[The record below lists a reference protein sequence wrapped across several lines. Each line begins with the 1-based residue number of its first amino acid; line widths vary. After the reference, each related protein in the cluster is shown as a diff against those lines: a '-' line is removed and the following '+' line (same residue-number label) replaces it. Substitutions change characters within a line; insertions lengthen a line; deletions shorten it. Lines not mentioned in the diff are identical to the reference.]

1 MLGVRRTGVTTATHV
16 LEEARMI
23 RAERG
28 RITVP
33 NREKREDLANDAYGI
48 AEAKYARL
56 IDQV

>member
-16 LEEARMI
+16 LEDARLI

-33 NREKREDLANDAYGI
+33 NREKL
-48 AEAKYARL
+48 
-56 IDQV
+56 

>member
-28 RITVP
+28 RITVLD
-33 NREKREDLANDAYGI
+33 REKLEDLANDAYGI
-48 AEAKYARL
+48 AEAEYARL
-56 IDQV
+56 IEQV